1 MPKSSRIAVGLR
13 SLKNK
18 TLWTDL
24 IGSRQ
29 MFSLESRIFHS
40 ICVALVLLDLFYIPY
55 NWYAGLYVGS
65 FSALVFGILFVYQ
78 YYLSRFKAKRHNTS
92 IFGLAG
98 LIIFSLNY
106 FTNSGIDG
114 STDLIWPA
122 YLLLVLAIS
131 PYKQHLQWLITYVIC
146 FLIIHFIEFRYPDLI
161 HHPITPGKEQFIDRV
176 TAFPIPVFL
185 VYIIIRFIRRSYDN
199 ERRVA
204 LEKTLA
210 VEISKE
216 QILAQNEQLE
226 KSNSEKD
233 KLMSIISHDLRSPLI
248 NIQNYLELL
257 NESQVDDVN
266 RPLLER
272 ALIQSTN
279 GAVQMLSNFL
289 HWSKSQMDGV
299 NANLVAINLG
309 AALQGTIEMESANA
323 TQKNITLQVSIPA
336 SLLVFADADMLQ
348 LVVRNLISN
357 AIKFTPTGGK
367 IDINAQQL
375 ANECQITI
383 SDNGKGI
390 PEEKQ
395 PKIFSIK
402 AESTYGTNNEK
413 GIGLGL
419 MLCKEFIEHQGGR
432 IDFKSTMDQGSSFF
446 VFVQL
451 VRPSETGS

>member
-1 MPKSSRIAVGLR
+1 MPKSSPIAIGLR
-13 SLKNK
+13 SIRNK
-18 TLWTDL
+18 TLWADL
-24 IGSRQ
+24 IGSPR

-40 ICVALVLLDLFYIPY
+40 ICAALVLLDLFYIPY
-55 NWYAGLYVGS
+55 NLYAGLYVGS
-65 FSALVFGILFVYQ
+65 LSALIFGVLFIYQ
-78 YYLSRFKAKRHNTS
+78 YYLSRFKAKTHNTS

-98 LIIFSLNY
+98 LIIFSINY

-122 YLLLVLAIS
+122 YLLLALAIS
-131 PYKQHLQWLITYVIC
+131 PYKQHLQWLITYVIS
-146 FLIIHFIEFRYPDLI
+146 FLIIHFIEFRYPNLVQ
-161 HHPITPGKEQFIDRV
+161 HPFIAGQGQFIDRV
-176 TAFPIPVFL
+176 TAFPIPVFV
-185 VYIIIRFIRRSYDN
+185 VYIIIRFIRRSYDA
-199 ERRVA
+199 ERQVA
-204 LEKTLA
+204 VEKTLA

-226 KSNSEKD
+226 KSNSEKN

-289 HWSKSQMDGV
+289 HWSKSQMDGM
-299 NANLVAINLG
+299 NANLAAMNLG
-309 AALQGTIEMESANA
+309 ETLQGTIEMESVNA
-323 TQKNITLQVSIPA
+323 AKKNIALQVNIPA

-367 IDINAQQL
+367 INISTQQL

-395 PKIFSIK
+395 QKIFSIK
-402 AESTYGTNNEK
+402 AQSTYGTNNEK

-432 IDFKSTMDQGSSFF
+432 IAFKSTFGQGSSFF

-451 VRPSETGS
+451 VPQAETAS

>member
-1 MPKSSRIAVGLR
+1 MPKPSPIAIGLK
-13 SLKNK
+13 SIKNK
-18 TLWTDL
+18 TLWNDL
-24 IGSRQ
+24 IGRPSF
-29 MFSLESRIFHS
+29 FSLESRIFHS
-40 ICVALVLLDLFYIPY
+40 ICVALVMLDAFYIPY
-55 NWYAGLYVGS
+55 NLYAGLYVGS
-65 FSALVFGILFVYQ
+65 LSAFIFGVLFIYQ
-78 YYLSRFKAKRHNTS
+78 YYLSRFKAKRHNTF
-92 IFGLAG
+92 IFALAG
-98 LIIFSLNY
+98 LIIFGINY

-131 PYKQHLQWLITYVIC
+131 PYEQHLRWLLVYLASFIV
-146 FLIIHFIEFRYPDLI
+146 IHFIEFRYPELVQ
-161 HHPITPGKEQFIDRV
+161 HPFVAGKGQFTDRV
-176 TAFPIPVFL
+176 TAFPIPVFV
-185 VYIIIRFIRRSYDN
+185 VYIIIRFIRRSYDM
-199 ERRVA
+199 ERQVA
-204 LEKTLA
+204 VEKTLA

-226 KSNSEKD
+226 KSNSEKN
-233 KLMSIISHDLRSPLI
+233 KLMSIISHDLRSPLL
-248 NIQNYLELL
+248 NIQNYLQLL

-266 RPLLER
+266 RPMLEKS
-272 ALIQSTN
+272 LMQSTN

-299 NANLVAINLG
+299 SANLSVINLVAT
-309 AALQGTIEMESANA
+309 LQGTIEMEAINAN
-323 TQKNITLQVSIPA
+323 KKGIDLKVDISPTLQ
-336 SLLVFADADMLQ
+336 VFADADMLQ

-357 AIKFTPTGGK
+357 AIKFTPIGGK
-367 IDINAQQL
+367 IAISAQQL

-390 PEEKQ
+390 PLDKQ
-395 PKIFSIK
+395 EKIFSIK

-432 IDFKSTMDQGSSFF
+432 IDFKSEAGHGSSFF

-451 VRPSETGS
+451 GQK